1 MHIKLAR
8 IDDRLI
14 HGQVVTVWAR
24 EAKAERILVIDDA
37 VAVDEVRRVLLK
49 QAAPPGVKVNVVSV
63 EKAVKVFNNPKYG
76 NEDVMFLF
84 VGPSAPLRMI
94 RDGVPITSINV
105 GGMQFRTGR
114 IQVTKACSVS
124 SEEAA
129 QFEAL
134 IDLGV
139 ELDLR
144 VVASDPSE
152 EFSRKLK
159 AAGLI

>member
-105 GGMQFRTGR
+105 GGTG
-114 IQVTKACSVS
+114 
-124 SEEAA
+124 E
-129 QFEAL
+129 
-134 IDLGV
+134 
-139 ELDLR
+139 
-144 VVASDPSE
+144 
-152 EFSRKLK
+152 
-159 AAGLI
+159 

>member
-1 MHIKLAR
+1 
-8 IDDRLI
+8 
-14 HGQVVTVWAR
+14 
-24 EAKAERILVIDDA
+24 
-37 VAVDEVRRVLLK
+37 
-49 QAAPPGVKVNVVSV
+49 
-63 EKAVKVFNNPKYG
+63 
-76 NEDVMFLF
+76 MFLF

-114 IQVTKACSVS
+114 VQVTKACSVS

-152 EFSRKLK
+152 DFSRKLR
-159 AAGLI
+159 AAGLV